1 MVRSCGAFCW
11 VMRSRVDIA
20 RQRWPT
26 SSWRIRLFL
35 RGSKLGFLR
44 ESEEGIMF
52 WQEGFRI
59 LEEGGRRGWAGEGRE
74 RVIMVLNLHLRL
86 V

>member
-1 MVRSCGAFCW
+1 MVRSGGAFCW
-11 VMRSRVDIA
+11 VMRSRVEIA
-20 RQRWPT
+20 WRRWPT
-26 SSWRIRLFL
+26 SSWRINRFL

-52 WQEGFRI
+52 WREGFRV

-74 RVIMVLNLHLRL
+74 RVIMALNLPQRL